1 MPKKKSKRGGVRP
14 GSGRPRQLEEAS
26 KLTVLLDATMVVAL
40 DTVAARRGLTRSE
53 ATRDAVGEWIQ
64 RHANGVSSRASER
77 T

>member
-1 MPKKKSKRGGVRP
+1 MAKNKSKRGGARP

-26 KLTVLLDATMVVAL
+26 KLTVMLDSTIMAAL
-40 DTVAARRGLTRSE
+40 DNVAARRGLSRSE
-53 ATRDAVGEWIQ
+53 ATRDAVGEWIE